1 MIIEVQ
7 PTVYVKVTVLFEDP
21 FWVGVVERNDEQGY
35 QVARVVFGSE
45 PTPPEL
51 YDHMLK
57 YYGTFQFTTPSLTDL
72 PEYKK
77 VNYKRAQREAKRV
90 AVQQGV
96 GTKAQEAVRLKT
108 ESRTAEQKA
117 AARQRAA
124 EDAQKKFA
132 LKQEKRREKHKG
144 H

>member
-21 FWVGVVERNDEQGY
+21 FWVGVVERTDEQGY

-57 YYGTFQFTTPSLTDL
+57 HYGTLQFTAPSQTDL

-77 VNYKRAQREAKRV
+77 VNFKRAQREARQV
-90 AVQQGV
+90 RTESYV
-96 GTKAQEAVRLKT
+96 GTKAQEALRLKT
-108 ESRTAEQKA
+108 ESNKLERQASARERRAE
-117 AARQRAA
+117 
-124 EDAQKKFA
+124 EAQKKFA
-132 LKQEKRREKHKG
+132 LRQEKRKEKHKG